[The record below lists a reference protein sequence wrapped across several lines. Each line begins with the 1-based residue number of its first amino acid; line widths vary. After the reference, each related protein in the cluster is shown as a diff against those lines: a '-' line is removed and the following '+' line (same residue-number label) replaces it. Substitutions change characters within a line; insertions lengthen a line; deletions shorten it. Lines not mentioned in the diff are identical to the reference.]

1 MKSKTILAVLVILLG
16 LISFTVQAVPS
27 AISYQGYL
35 TGPSGT
41 PIDGNVDITFSLYD
55 ADSAGSLSWQ
65 ETQISVAVSK
75 GLFKVELGSISPFA
89 TGQFDIPMWL
99 GIKVGVDAEMSP
111 RLPLSSVGYALKAE
125 DAETLGGLNSV
136 ELNQSAHVTDTTN
149 PHNVTAVQAGAASIT
164 ELGSHTSNSANPHN
178 VTVAQTGAAS
188 ASAFSTHST
197 DAAAHHARYQNSEA
211 VSAMAVKA
219 DSNPLHHDKYSD
231 SAAVLAIKA
240 NDGSGS
246 TLDADL
252 IDGMQANE
260 IIDAASD
267 EVRTPISSLP
277 FSINTSGSYYVTQNL
292 NGSAGGIDVTVDN
305 VTIDLMG
312 FKLDGGGLGINDY
325 GINLSSSS
333 NIVVR
338 NGTVRG
344 FGLAGVYNNY
354 NTSRGNIITDI
365 QLIGNGTLG
374 TSTAYSGIYL
384 LSRNNRVERCVA
396 KDSGGDGINVGA
408 YSIIKD
414 SSAESSGGSGIRA
427 GSSSII
433 ERNRTIE
440 NTGYGIFTNGGA
452 SVVSNNVSSNN
463 GFYGIYAGGNSVV
476 LNNTSY
482 SNDSIGILT
491 GTGCTLINNT
501 ASYNQD
507 VGIFAGSSCKVIG
520 NSTYIN
526 NLSNNTSYGG
536 IKIRSNSLVENNV
549 ADANREYGIY
559 IDGTNNVLRKNHVTN
574 TTDGIGRGFYFVSS
588 DNVLIDNTATGN
600 NDNFAGSVP
609 PASRYKEN
617 IEWN

>member
-65 ETQISVAVSK
+65 ETQISIAVSK

-219 DSNPLHHDKYSD
+219 DSNPLHHDKYSN
-231 SAAVLAIKA
+231 AQAVAAIKA
-240 NDGSGS
+240 
-246 TLDADL
+246 DAGIGFNADTVDNL
-252 IDGMQANE
+252 HANE

-267 EVRTPISSLP
+267 EVRIPIP
-277 FSINTSGSYYVTQNL
+277 NDGNTFFITVPGSYYLTGHKIVAN
-292 NGSAGGIDVTVDN
+292 ADAIVVTVGR
-305 VTIDLMG
+305 VKIDLMG
-312 FKLDGGGLGINDY
+312 YSL
-325 GINLSSSS
+325 
-333 NIVVR
+333 
-338 NGTVRG
+338 
-344 FGLAGVYNNY
+344 
-354 NTSRGNIITDI
+354 
-365 QLIGNGTLG
+365 QGNGSAKHGILINNFTEHVVIQNG
-374 TSTAYSGIYL
+374 YIWAFGNSGIYSGSAKFIQVL
-384 LSRNNRVERCVA
+384 DVYADRNGSVSTANDDSGIVLYGVNNLIERCVSSGNSGSGIVVGFSSTIQNNRV
-396 KDSGGDGINVGA
+396 SGNGFDGIQ
-408 YSIIKD
+408 
-414 SSAESSGGSGIRA
+414 SSD
-427 GSSSII
+427 SSII
-433 ERNRTIE
+433 M
-440 NTGYGIFTNGGA
+440 
-452 SVVSNNVSSNN
+452 NNISYNN
-463 GFYGIYAGGNSVV
+463 SRQ
-476 LNNTSY
+476 
-482 SNDSIGILT
+482 GILA
-491 GTGCTLINNT
+491 GNGNN
-501 ASYNQD
+501 
-507 VGIFAGSSCKVIG
+507 IM
-520 NSTYIN
+520 
-526 NLSNNTSYGG
+526 NNTSYGNSVGLGVDSSNNIVGNTLYENKGVG
-536 IKIRSNSLVENNV
+536 IYTRNGNNILNNTLSLNNSTNPAQAQAGGLRVLENNRV
-549 ADANREYGIY
+549 KGNTLD
-559 IDGTNNVLRKNHVTN
+559 NNKHNNIFVSGPRNIIEENHVTN
-574 TTDGIGRGFYFVSS
+574 SNPGNGINFLNSYNLYRNNSASGNTINYAGSLPPAVR
-588 DNVLIDNTATGN
+588 DIDNI
-600 NDNFAGSVP
+600 S
-609 PASRYKEN
+609 
-617 IEWN
+617 W